1 MRIEFEDERLAI
13 IRTPKAHRLGL
24 PVAVIRSC
32 RDKLLVIEA
41 ATTEQTLKNM
51 RSLDYKK
58 WKSSD
63 EMQIR
68 LNDQYRMRFQTR
80 RNDGTADRL
89 DHLHWRPT
97 LK

>member
-68 LNDQYRMRFQTR
+68 LNDQYRMRF
-80 RNDGTADRL
+80 RL
-89 DHLHWRPT
+89 DETTAPPT
-97 LK
+97 AWITFIGDPH